1 MQFWTAVIIL
11 VIVILLIIVCLYWYP
26 SAYDNIINTAR
37 YKYDEYFTDPQKLYE
52 RTIGYEL
59 DDNAKLALRKAHKK
73 DEMYTLNEMNGRNSK
88 IADAAENSF
97 ILANLYNY
105 NVAPNVP
112 APNKQHAK
120 HEAAYHFNHT
130 VARIMNN
137 PVAVINEAHQ
147 APEFMLDRTEVF
159 YNDNAPLV
167 RPNIEQARAIVR
179 DARRAITQPSYF
191 AQRDVP
197 NDPQNVHDSQVNAD
211 MRNMYAEIQRAN
223 AQLPTKS
230 DDEIM
235 AEISNVIRGAPPD
248 KAQDAQLIF
257 DKMREPNTISSLSLD
272 GSDVTERQLLIDVYQ
287 RITAPENINNRDNLT
302 ASFINALADGMD
314 KNNGGKHSVCTTGR
328 CSRLLGALTL
338 LDTNPTIAQP
348 IKTKEILRNEIFA
361 KAHNIIQNRLAKS
374 PNEADLYNGKTEET
388 QENAPILEAFNQSL
402 KQEIS
407 DTIHNEYSHSDKKII
422 DDLVRDAQAGVGV

>member
-1 MQFWTAVIIL
+1 MQFWVVVIIAI
-11 VIVILLIIVCLYWYP
+11 IVLIIICPYWYP
-26 SAYDNIINTAR
+26 YDKIINNVR
-37 YKYDEYFTDPQKLYE
+37 YKYDEYFTDSQKLYE

-73 DEMYTLNEMNGRNSK
+73 DDMYTLNEMNGRNSK

-97 ILANLYNY
+97 VLANLYNY
-105 NVAPNVP
+105 NVAPNLP
-112 APNKQHAK
+112 APNKQRAK

-137 PVAVINEAHQ
+137 PVTVINEAHQ

-159 YNDNAPLV
+159 YNDNAPLA
-167 RPNIEQARAIVR
+167 RPNIEQARTIVR
-179 DARRAITQPSYF
+179 DARRAITQPVGYF

-211 MRNMYAEIQRAN
+211 MRNMYMEIQRAN

-230 DDEIM
+230 DDEIIT
-235 AEISNVIRGAPPD
+235 EISNIIRNAPPD

-257 DKMREPNTISSLSLD
+257 DKMCKPNQISSLNT
-272 GSDVTERQLLIDVYQ
+272 TERQLLIDVYQ
-287 RITAPENINNRDNLT
+287 RITAPENINNREYLT

-348 IKTKEILRNEIFA
+348 IKTKEILRNEIFT

-374 PNEADLYNGKTEET
+374 PNEADLYTGKTEET

-407 DTIHNEYSHSDKKII
+407 DTIHHEYSHSDKKII
-422 DDLVRDAQAGVGV
+422 DDLVRDAQAGVGA